1 MDQIVSVIG
10 AVLILGAYM
19 ALQRGLLSSEHA
31 AYHWMNLVGAVAL
44 TVVAFRAQ
52 QWGFVLLEGVWA
64 AVSVLPL
71 LRLRS
76 GPRSSAGS

>member
-10 AVLILGAYM
+10 AVLILGAYV
-19 ALQRGLLSSEHA
+19 AHQRGVLSSAHA
-31 AYHWMNLVGAVAL
+31 AYHWMNLIGAVAL
-44 TVVAFRAQ
+44 TVVAYRAQ

-64 AVSVLPL
+64 AVSVPPL

-76 GPRSSAGS
+76 GPRS